1 MAKAAKTS
9 TTEPT
14 EEGARIP
21 APLAVAL
28 EENDSVL
35 QAHYTRQANHF
46 TDLAPALAK
55 KAREDE
61 EREARLQEIEIIA
74 ERNRKERERQ
84 QKEQAEREE
93 RETAA
98 EKAKALRAEIAELEA
113 AIKDKTAEASRLE
126 KLVKEG

>member
-1 MAKAAKTS
+1 MAKAPKTAN
-9 TTEPT
+9 TEPAD
-14 EEGARIP
+14 EASVIP
-21 APLAVAL
+21 APLAAVV
-28 EENDSVL
+28 EEQDTVL
-35 QAHYTRQANHF
+35 QAHFTRQANHF
-46 TDLAPALAK
+46 NDLAPELAK
-55 KAREDE
+55 KARDDE
-61 EREARLQEIEIIA
+61 EREARLKEHEEIA